1 MLELRHIHKYYNPGT
16 VSEMCLF
23 SRTLTWR
30 SRRENLFLW

>member
-1 MLELRHIHKYYNPGT
+1 MLELRHIHKYYNPEQS
-16 VSEMCLF
+16 VKCAF